1 MDFKKAKKY
10 VLDRLSTEL
19 SSDLYYHHVEHTLDV
34 CNVIEV
40 LAKAE
45 GVSEEDLMLLKT
57 AGLYHD
63 LGFVERY
70 EDNEPIAATIAGD
83 VLPTFGYTKAQVETI
98 KGLILATRVP
108 QKPKTHLE
116 KIICDADLDYLGRN
130 DFHEISKSLMKEWFA
145 YGLVNS
151 HEEFNKRQISFFKKH
166 SYFTETAK
174 RKRETLKSKHL
185 SEIQNLTYP

>member
-10 VLDRLSTEL
+10 VLDRLSNEL
-19 SSDLYYHHVEHTLDV
+19 SSDLYYHHLEHTLDV
-34 CNVIEV
+34 CYVIEV
-40 LAKAE
+40 LAKEE
-45 GVSEEDLMLLKT
+45 GASEEDLMLLKT

-83 VLPTFGYTKAQVETI
+83 LLPTFGYTKAQVETI
-98 KGLILATRVP
+98 QDLILATRVP

-130 DFHEISKSLMKEWFA
+130 DFHEISKSLMKEWLA
-145 YGLVNS
+145 YGLVKS
-151 HEEFNKRQISFFKKH
+151 EEEFNKRQISFFKAH
-166 SYFTETAK
+166 SYFTETAQ
-174 RKRETLKSKHL
+174 RKREELKMKHL
-185 SEIQNLTYP
+185 SEIQNLTYL